1 MSLLRPDI
9 PTALAPYLLP
19 GERVVAAVHQHWARV
34 AEPVATAVAGLVV
47 ALWVDSNITASTQ
60 FIATVVWLAFCF
72 LVARA
77 GWRVLEWRHDWFLA
91 TDKRLLLRYGL
102 VTHKVAMMP
111 LLKVT
116 DMSYVR
122 SIPGQLLGYGRF
134 IMESAG
140 QDQALKFVNWVP
152 NPDETYRAICAE
164 IFHVRPVDP
173 LGESLRRAQAEPV
186 SSADDLD
193 TGFDADADDLADAA
207 LDDGEATFSG
217 TPADYPDV
225 PPIHSP
231 VQDRLSSWSRAVPI
245 QGGEQVYA
253 SEDIRER
260 RRGPQTGPV
269 SQRPT
274 RRRDRGSDRDSDPY
288 SGD

>member
-1 MSLLRPDI
+1 MALLRPDI

-34 AEPVATAVAGLVV
+34 AEPLGTAVAGLAV
-47 ALWVDSNITASTQ
+47 ALWVDSNITAATQ
-60 FIATVVWLAFCF
+60 FIATVVWLGFCF
-72 LVARA
+72 LAARA
-77 GWRVLEWRHDWFLA
+77 AWRVLEWRHDWFLA

-140 QDQALKFVNWVP
+140 QEQALKVVNWVP
-152 NPDETYRAICAE
+152 DPDATYRAICAE

-173 LGESLRRAQAEPV
+173 LAESLRRGRRA
-186 SSADDLD
+186 DLD
-193 TGFDADADDLADAA
+193 AVEEEPFPADV
-207 LDDGEATFSG
+207 
-217 TPADYPDV
+217 PDYPDV
-225 PPIHSP
+225 PDHSP
-231 VQDRLSSWSRAVPI
+231 VQDRLGSWSQALPI
-245 QGGEQVYA
+245 HGGEQVYA
-253 SEDIRER
+253 SEDLRES
-260 RRGPQTGPV
+260 RRGPDTGPIT
-269 SQRPT
+269 QHPGRW
-274 RRRDRGSDRDSDPY
+274 RRRDHGRGPNRDSNRD
-288 SGD
+288 SNRDD

>member
-1 MSLLRPDI
+1 MALLRPDI

-34 AEPVATAVAGLVV
+34 AEPVATAVAGLAA
-47 ALWVDSNITASTQ
+47 ALWVDSNITAATQ
-60 FIATVVWLAFCF
+60 FVATVLWLGFCF
-72 LVARA
+72 LAARA
-77 GWRVLEWRHDWFLA
+77 AWRVLEWRHDWFLA

-140 QDQALKFVNWVP
+140 QEQALKVVNWVP
-152 NPDETYRAICAE
+152 DPDATYRAICAE

-173 LGESLRRAQAEPV
+173 LAESLRRGRGA
-186 SSADDLD
+186 DLD
-193 TGFDADADDLADAA
+193 VVEEEPFVEEVAEGVT
-207 LDDGEATFSG
+207 
-217 TPADYPDV
+217 DYPDV
-225 PPIHSP
+225 PTHSP
-231 VQDRLSSWSRAVPI
+231 VQDRLGSWSRALPI
-245 QGGEQVYA
+245 HGGEQVYA
-253 SEDIRER
+253 SEDLRES
-260 RRGPQTGPV
+260 RRGPDTGPIT
-269 SQRPT
+269 QRPGRW
-274 RRRDRGSDRDSDPY
+274 RRRDHGRDPNGDPNHDPNHGWNRDSNRD
-288 SGD
+288 D